1 MIHIVSSNNF
11 YRCMSTGTV
20 VIDDSVSPVL
30 IVSEYGCSPVSPL
43 IITPPVKLESRV
55 LLATNCNE

>member
-1 MIHIVSSNNF
+1 
-11 YRCMSTGTV
+11 MSTGTV

-30 IVSEYGCSPVSPL
+30 IVSEYGYSPVSPL

>member
-1 MIHIVSSNNF
+1 MIYIG
-11 YRCMSTGTV
+11 CISTGTV

-43 IITPPVKLESRV
+43 TITLPVKIESRV
-55 LLATNCNE
+55 LLATNCKE

>member
-1 MIHIVSSNNF
+1 
-11 YRCMSTGTV
+11 MSTGTV

-43 IITPPVKLESRV
+43 IATLPVKLESRV
-55 LLATNCNE
+55 LSATNCNE